1 MNYCHVY
8 YAHCVAA
15 RLDNSVCHE
24 YLLWSLILINKKKL
38 LYQTED
44 MLIDTYMSIIYIIYM
59 LNIYIYIIYM
69 HNTYM
74 NNIYIYIYIYIMF
87 KYSVFV
93 SDQRS
98 IGA

>member
-1 MNYCHVY
+1 
-8 YAHCVAA
+8 
-15 RLDNSVCHE
+15 
-24 YLLWSLILINKKKL
+24 
-38 LYQTED
+38 
-44 MLIDTYMSIIYIIYM
+44 
-59 LNIYIYIIYM
+59 M

-93 SDQRS
+93 SDQSS